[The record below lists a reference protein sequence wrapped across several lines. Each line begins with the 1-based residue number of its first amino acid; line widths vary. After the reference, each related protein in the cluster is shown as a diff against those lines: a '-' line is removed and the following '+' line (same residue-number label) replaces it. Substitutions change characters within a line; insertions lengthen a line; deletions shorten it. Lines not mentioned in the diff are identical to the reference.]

1 VLLLITVMLIV
12 QAAVNALAV
21 TWATVLDAAH
31 SSALMRGL
39 GATPQQVS
47 AGLATSQIIPALVGA
62 VIGIPAGIG
71 LFAAV
76 TPDSTTI
83 PPVWWLLTV
92 VLTTPLV
99 IGMLAALPA
108 RIGGRRPVA
117 RILQS
122 ELA

>member
-1 VLLLITVMLIV
+1 LT
-12 QAAVNALAV
+12 VNAITV

-39 GATPQQVS
+39 GATPQQLS
-47 AGLATSQIIPALVGA
+47 AGLATSQIIPALVGG
-62 VIGIPAGIG
+62 VIGIPTGIG

-76 TPDSTTI
+76 PA
-83 PPVWWLLTV
+83 W
-92 VLTTPLV
+92 
-99 IGMLAALPA
+99 IGA
-108 RIGGRRPVA
+108 RRPVA